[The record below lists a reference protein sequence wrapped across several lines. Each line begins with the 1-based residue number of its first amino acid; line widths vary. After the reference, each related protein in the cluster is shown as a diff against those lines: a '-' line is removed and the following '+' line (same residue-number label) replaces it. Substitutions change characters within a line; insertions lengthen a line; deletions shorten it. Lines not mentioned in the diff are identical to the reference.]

1 MVINQNCVS
10 AIRKIRGGQSMI
22 FNTFEGKTMFVMH
35 ATNESPLERAV
46 IRELNLT
53 DVLDTE

>member
-1 MVINQNCVS
+1 
-10 AIRKIRGGQSMI
+10 
-22 FNTFEGKTMFVMH
+22 MFVMH
-35 ATNESPLERAV
+35 APNESPLERAV